1 MRIAAPLTLSTEDLA
16 AQACRQRGGSTASDG
31 TRQII
36 LQAVAGQT
44 NEQIAQAL
52 GVTRQKVARRRER
65 FLQSGR
71 AWRRMRQGAVVNR
84 LMVPRCKRS
93 LSNALCSRTRPK
105 RRNGARL
112 LKFLQ
117 LIEGQTPA
125 DRDLHL
131 ILDNYAT
138 HKHPKCRVVGET
150 SAVPSALYADQR
162 LLAEHVERFFR
173 ELTVNRLRRG
183 VFHSVPELVPALEQY
198 IAQHNKEPKPFI
210 WTAKGTD
217 ILAKVTR
224 ARKKLTQKLTSR

>member
-1 MRIAAPLTLSTEDLA
+1 MRIAAPLTPSTEDLA

-31 TRQII
+31 THQII

-131 ILDNYAT
+131 ILDNYAHT
-138 HKHPKCRVVGET
+138 QHPKVQKWLAKHPRFHLHFTPT
-150 SAVPSALYADQR
+150 SASWLNM
-162 LLAEHVERFFR
+162 VERFFR
-173 ELTVNRLRRG
+173 ELTVKSAPARCLPQRAGTGPRLGAIHR
-183 VFHSVPELVPALEQY
+183 STQ
-198 IAQHNKEPKPFI
+198 Q
-210 WTAKGTD
+210 GT
-217 ILAKVTR
+217 
-224 ARKKLTQKLTSR
+224 

>member
-1 MRIAAPLTLSTEDLA
+1 MRIAAPLTPSTEDLA
-16 AQACRQRGGSTASDG
+16 AQACRQAGGGSTASDG

-105 RRNGARL
+105 RRNGGAPSEVSATHR
-112 LKFLQ
+112 
-117 LIEGQTPA
+117 GA
-125 DRDLHL
+125 NAGDRDLHL

-138 HKHPKCRVVGET
+138 HKHPKVQKWLAKHPRFHLHFTPT
-150 SAVPSALYADQR
+150 SASWLNM
-162 LLAEHVERFFR
+162 VERFFR
-173 ELTVNRLRRG
+173 ELTVNRLRA
-183 VFHSVPELVPALEQY
+183 VSSTVVPELVPTLEQY
-198 IAQHNKEPKPFI
+198 NRSTQQ
-210 WTAKGTD
+210 GT
-217 ILAKVTR
+217 
-224 ARKKLTQKLTSR
+224 